1 MKTAVFGCL
10 ICFVLLACEKAVPV
24 DLTDY
29 DKPKLVVEGRITNQ
43 LEIQKFQIMST
54 ANLGSTM
61 ADPIDNVA
69 LEINTP
75 GGIIPFNSLGQ
86 GKYESEIPFAGIPGA
101 WYEINFSYNGITHT
115 ATTQMAAE
123 VSVDDFSLAVAS
135 GIMTTGSPSIMLG
148 INSAQAQY
156 FRYDLFK
163 LDKTS
168 ADTNWI
174 SMGIPVYET
183 HATQSGSNFY
193 WIDQVN
199 SSSYYFDSTDVAR
212 IIVYSLS
219 TDVVSYLKK
228 LKDFME
234 YEPKGGR
241 FENPPY
247 YFSNEAYGLGYGSVA
262 DTAYFS
268 F

>member
-1 MKTAVFGCL
+1 MKLGFFGSL
-10 ICFVLLACEKAVPV
+10 ICFVLIACEKAVPV

-43 LEIQKFQIMST
+43 AEIQKFQIMST
-54 ANLGSTM
+54 VNLGSTVP
-61 ADPIDNVA
+61 DPIDNVA
-69 LEINTP
+69 LEIKTP
-75 GGIIPFNSLGQ
+75 GGIIQFHSVGQ
-86 GKYESEIPFAGIPGA
+86 GKYESEIPFAGGTGA
-101 WYEINFSYNGITHT
+101 WYDINFSYNGIEHS
-115 ATTQMAAE
+115 ATTQMPAE
-123 VSVDDFSLAVAS
+123 ISLENFSLSTAS
-135 GIMTTGSPSIMLG
+135 GILTTGSPSIMLDLY
-148 INSAQAQY
+148 SAQAQY
-156 FRYDLFK
+156 FRYDLYK

-174 SMGIPVYET
+174 SVDIPVYET
-183 HATQSGSNFY
+183 HAVQSGSNFY

-219 TDVVSYLKK
+219 TDVVAYLKK

-247 YFSNEAYGLGYGSVA
+247 YYSNEAYGLGYGSVA